1 MEKIKKFNLILIYS
15 IPFFLI
21 FSHSIADAIVVLVG
35 LIFLILL
42 SLNKL
47 SFTVNKLFNDKVIIS
62 FILFYLILIF
72 SSFLSEFQSL
82 SLKRSLPYIRFIF
95 FVAALKYWLLIDNN
109 SIKILVYSIIA
120 CLLFVCFDVIF
131 QYFNYKYIPEMVSLN
146 SNLNT
151 SSENLLKQGHDIFG
165 YASKNYER
173 FQGPF
178 KDEFIAGGFILK
190 LSPFLFLITFNI
202 FKLKKNNLSKV
213 LIFLSTILI
222 IFSIFITGDRA
233 PFFTLILISL
243 FILFFFNKK
252 LILIFL
258 SSLILILYIAGL
270 NSDKKQRYF
279 DQSLTA
285 FGIENNE
292 FTLDTGYGHLFYS
305 AITIW
310 IDKPLI
316 GAGTKNYRK
325 ICDRDKYN
333 FETKRNIQLCSTH
346 PHNYV
351 LELLSETGLIGL
363 IFFYLIFFYLLK
375 DPELIKKILKK
386 NLDNLNIKFSIISLT
401 FILWP
406 ISTTGSILTNKSSII
421 LWFIFGIVYSSIS
434 IEKKSHSL

>member
-1 MEKIKKFNLILIYS
+1 MSDNAQINQLQKQLAALQ
-15 IPFFLI
+15 
-21 FSHSIADAIVVLVG
+21 AQVDALQQDKQALKEDMVEMQTRIDH
-35 LIFLILL
+35 LL
-42 SLNKL
+42 AELKL
-47 SFTVNKLFNDKVIIS
+47 SKSQKYGKKSEKAPRGTFNEAEQVK
-62 FILFYLILIF
+62 
-72 SSFLSEFQSL
+72 SEP
-82 SLKRSLPYIRFIF
+82 KHYKKGKPTLPE
-95 FVAALKYWLLIDNN
+95 AL
-109 SIKILVYSIIA
+109 
-120 CLLFVCFDVIF
+120 
-131 QYFNYKYIPEMVSLN
+131 P
-146 SNLNT
+146 NT